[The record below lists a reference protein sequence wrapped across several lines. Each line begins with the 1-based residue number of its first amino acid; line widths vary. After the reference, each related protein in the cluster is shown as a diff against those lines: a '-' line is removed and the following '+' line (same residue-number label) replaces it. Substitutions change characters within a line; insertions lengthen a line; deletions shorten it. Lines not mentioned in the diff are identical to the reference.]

1 MILKFEVFMEKLQ
14 CSRMI
19 HMYLPDDYL
28 TSGRD
33 YPVLYMFDGHNLF
46 FDEDATFG
54 RSWRLQEEIQAA
66 GADLIV
72 VGQECSHEG
81 NARLDEYGPFP
92 FYDAQFGYFSGKGKA
107 TMDFFINDLKPY
119 IDAHFPTRPGRR
131 WTWIGGSSCGGLMAL
146 YAACRHSD
154 VYSRSLV
161 ISPYV
166 LPVLG
171 TLMADVSSCRL
182 HLPARMYISWGA
194 HEGTGM
200 HAFIEETAACTDLA
214 NLLMDKG
221 MSVRFNVKP
230 QGEHTEASWQGE
242 AADFLRFLMER

>member
-81 NARLDEYGPFP
+81 NAR
-92 FYDAQFGYFSGKGKA
+92 
-107 TMDFFINDLKPY
+107 
-119 IDAHFPTRPGRR
+119 
-131 WTWIGGSSCGGLMAL
+131 
-146 YAACRHSD
+146 
-154 VYSRSLV
+154 
-161 ISPYV
+161 
-166 LPVLG
+166 
-171 TLMADVSSCRL
+171 
-182 HLPARMYISWGA
+182 
-194 HEGTGM
+194 
-200 HAFIEETAACTDLA
+200 
-214 NLLMDKG
+214 
-221 MSVRFNVKP
+221 
-230 QGEHTEASWQGE
+230 
-242 AADFLRFLMER
+242 